1 MAVTQAPATEAMAAI
16 VARINTGTDYE
27 CDKRATYSEQIDEA
41 HEDIGELRIDVVSDS
56 QTQLEE
62 TLDAEDRTSHILIV
76 WVRKKLRAISN
87 DEIDPLK
94 LLVRQIYQR
103 VNDYNSTDGRVK
115 VWEVDAAPSQ
125 CPDKAF
131 LRSRLFIATITLRV
145 EVEAS

>member
-16 VARINTGTDYE
+16 VARINTGTAYE

-62 TLDAEDRTSHILIV
+62 TLDVEDRTSHILIV

-103 VNDYNSTDGRVK
+103 VNDYNSADGLGCL
-115 VWEVDAAPSQ
+115 SQ
-125 CPDKAF
+125 
-131 LRSRLFIATITLRV
+131 R
-145 EVEAS
+145 